1 MTAAN
6 TDDQP
11 TKAELTTAAR
21 MLSRYSGTPPTTV
34 DDARD
39 LDYYDEADD
48 EEPAHLA
55 YLRAAERW
63 FGTEEG
69 AGSDNAASDTGDEAT
84 EVLDQLVDGASF
96 ILDTPDIPTAVW
108 GEGKNILWA
117 DGEALIIAGV
127 SGVGKTT
134 IAAQL
139 VSALLGFRSSVL
151 GLPVRSA
158 PRVLVLAMDRPAQA
172 ARAFARIFSDDDR
185 EVLEARL
192 TVWRGP
198 PLADFALH
206 PDSFLA
212 LCAAAGLEAGDAVVV
227 DSLKDAAVG
236 LSEDRVG
243 AGYNRARGR
252 VIAEGINVLELHHL
266 VKRGADGNA
275 PKSLAD
281 IYGSAHIVNGA
292 GSVVVLHGES
302 GDPIVRLLHLKQP
315 MSDVGPLTVMHAP
328 DGTSNTNGTA
338 HDVVEIVKEY
348 GVTGATAD
356 DAAVLLFDTARP
368 TAAHR
373 EKARR
378 RLDKAVDRGVL
389 VRTDGTRGAD
399 PQPTRWHL
407 AARPGERESTR

>member
-1 MTAAN
+1 M
-6 TDDQP
+6 
-11 TKAELTTAAR
+11 
-21 MLSRYSGTPPTTV
+21 S
-34 DDARD
+34 
-39 LDYYDEADD
+39 
-48 EEPAHLA
+48 

-63 FGTEEG
+63 FG
-69 AGSDNAASDTGDEAT
+69 AQGSEPDTSDEAT
-84 EVLDQLVDGASF
+84 QALEQLIDGAAF

-117 DGEALIIAGV
+117 EGEALIVAGV

-151 GLPVRSA
+151 GFPVRPAS
-158 PRVLVLAMDRPAQA
+158 RVLVLAMDRPAQA
-172 ARAFARIFSDDDR
+172 ARAFARIFSAEDR
-185 EVLEARL
+185 GVLEARL

-198 PLADFALH
+198 PLADFATH
-206 PDSFLA
+206 TDSFLA
-212 LCAAAGLEAGDAVVV
+212 ICRAAGLDAGDAVVV

-252 VIAEGINVLELHHL
+252 VIAAGINVLELHHL

-315 MSDVGPLTVMHAP
+315 MHDVGPLSVMHAP
-328 DGTSNTNGTA
+328 DGTSSTTGTA
-338 HDVVEIVKEY
+338 HDVLEIVKEY
-348 GVTGATAD
+348 GAKGATAD

-399 PQPTRWHL
+399 PQPARWHL
-407 AARPGERESTR
+407 AARGGELESPS